1 MRSAQFPIQL
11 DTPNTLLVTCAK
23 GLSDYLASE
32 IKALGFTI
40 DDQHETGV
48 VITGS
53 LRDAMTLNLRLR
65 TAFNVQYLLKAFE
78 CRSPDRLY
86 NRVQTIPWEDLISP
100 DSYLTVTSRA
110 ETRAVKNSMFAS
122 VRVKDAIVDRV
133 KEHCGRR
140 PNSGPDRTGM
150 VIALYWKENRAW
162 LYLNTSGQKLADR
175 GYRRL
180 PHDAPMQE
188 TLAAAVVMATGY
200 DGSQPLV
207 CPMCGSGTLAIEAAL
222 IAQNRA
228 PGLLRTKFGLL
239 HLMGIDLDAWEA
251 ERRAARKLAAKK
263 KPPPIIAT
271 DIDPRAV
278 TAARK
283 NALTAGV
290 DHLIEFAICD
300 FAKSPVPENPN
311 DNGIVLLNPEYGKRM
326 GETTELA
333 ETYVRIG
340 DFFKQRCPG
349 YTGYV
354 FTGNP
359 DLAKRVGLKA
369 SRRMPFWNA
378 EIECRLSKYELY
390 AGSRRQPTG

>member
-1 MRSAQFPIQL
+1 MHSAQFPITL
-11 DTPNTLLVTCAK
+11 DTPNTLLITCAK
-23 GLSDYLASE
+23 GLSDYLAAE
-32 IKALGFTI
+32 MKALGFAI
-40 DDQHETGV
+40 GDQHETGV
-48 VITGS
+48 IITGS
-53 LRDAMTLNLRLR
+53 LRDAMKLNLRLR

-100 DSYLTVTSRA
+100 DTYLTVTSRA

-133 KEHCGRR
+133 MEHEGRR

-150 VIALYWKENRAW
+150 VIALYWRDNRAW

-200 DGSQPLV
+200 DGTQPLV
-207 CPMCGSGTLAIEAAL
+207 CPMCGSGTIAIEAAL

-228 PGLLRTKFGLL
+228 PGLLRAKFGLL
-239 HLMGIDLDAWEA
+239 HLKGIDLDAWEA
-251 ERRAARKLAAKK
+251 ERRAAKKGAAKLR
-263 KPPPIIAT
+263 PAPIIAT

-290 DHLIEFAICD
+290 DHLIEFNICD
-300 FAKSPVPENPN
+300 FARTPVPEG
-311 DNGIVLLNPEYGKRM
+311 NGIVLMNPEYGRRM
-326 GETTELA
+326 GDTSEL
-333 ETYVRIG
+333 EQTYARIG

-354 FTGNP
+354 FTGNL
-359 DLAKRVGLKA
+359 DLAKRIGLKIG
-369 SRRMPFWNA
+369 RRMPFWNA
-378 EIECRLSKYELY
+378 EIECRLLKYALY
-390 AGSRRQPTG
+390 AGSRA